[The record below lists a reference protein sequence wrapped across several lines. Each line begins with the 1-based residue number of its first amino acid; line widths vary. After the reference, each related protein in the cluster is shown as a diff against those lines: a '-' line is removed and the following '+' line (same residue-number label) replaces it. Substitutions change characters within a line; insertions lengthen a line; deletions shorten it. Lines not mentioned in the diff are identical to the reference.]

1 MPFNQLGCPPL
12 FFLYFNPHFPIKFQ
26 YSPLIYK
33 VQIRLKKLK

>member
-12 FFLYFNPHFPIKFQ
+12 FSRIFMHIFSAFPIKFQ

-33 VQIRLKKLK
+33 VQIRL